1 VSGHC
6 TLAIVLLI
14 FAFSS
19 LVNNYFA
26 LHSP

>member
-6 TLAIVLLI
+6 TLAIVSFI
-14 FAFSS
+14 FAFCS

-26 LHSP
+26 QHSP